1 MNLKNDS
8 VRDLLLATS
17 EVWRLAA
24 QGPNGFD
31 CTSEEVFNYGRETT
45 TD

>member
-8 VRDLLLATS
+8 VCDLLLAAS
-17 EVWRLAA
+17 EVRRLAA

-31 CTSEEVFNYGRETT
+31 CTGEEVF
-45 TD
+45 

>member
-1 MNLKNDS
+1 MNLKNAS
-8 VRDLLLATS
+8 VCDLLLVTF

-24 QGPNGFD
+24 QGSNGFD
-31 CTSEEVFNYGRETT
+31 CTGEEVFNYGREAT